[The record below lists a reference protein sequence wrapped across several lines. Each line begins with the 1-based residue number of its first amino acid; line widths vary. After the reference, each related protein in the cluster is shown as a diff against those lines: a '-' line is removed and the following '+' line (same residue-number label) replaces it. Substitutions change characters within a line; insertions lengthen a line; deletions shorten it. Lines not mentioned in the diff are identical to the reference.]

1 MLHRSFTTLVLV
13 SVVAAS
19 GLGGA
24 VLHLCGMEN
33 ALRSTCCCYRAS
45 QDAPPVQLKALDDC
59 CGAPFV
65 QDRQAPVAEA
75 RALRVEISP
84 LTAPATSVLA
94 VGHAKLGDDC
104 LVPPARGPP
113 PRYGPPLFLQYCS
126 FLN

>member
-1 MLHRSFTTLVLV
+1 MLHRSFTSLVLA

-33 ALRSTCCCYRAS
+33 ALRSTCCCHGAN
-45 QDAPPVQLKALDDC
+45 DGAPPVQLKALDDC

-65 QDRQAPVAEA
+65 QDGQPPVAEA
-75 RALRVEISP
+75 SALSVEISP
-84 LTAPATSVLA
+84 IAAPASSVLA
-94 VGHAKLGDDC
+94 DIHAKLASDC
-104 LVPPARGPP
+104 VVPPARGPP